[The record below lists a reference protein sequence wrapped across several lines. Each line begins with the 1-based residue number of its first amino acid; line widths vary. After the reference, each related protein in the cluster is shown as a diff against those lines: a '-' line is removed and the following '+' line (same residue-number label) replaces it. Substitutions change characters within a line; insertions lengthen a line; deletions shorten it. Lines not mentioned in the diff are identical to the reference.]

1 MLRYSILIASAAIFL
16 LAACGGAGNGGA
28 GNDGAGFGSTAG
40 DASGTPSVDTVDDIG
55 TGAQE
60 PDIDSEA
67 TTFFFSYDE
76 SSSTASRDLALT
88 SLDNGRRPD
97 PSLGRAYEFLNAE
110 QFNSFTT
117 TTVGPFDVS
126 MGMLLSENG
135 DIPLNVVPDGD
146 VYGLGVSIT
155 GPTRTLQE
163 RRNVVLTILL
173 DVSGSMDAP
182 YAAETVSGVDSL
194 LDVAKVGLTEMQQS
208 LKTGDIINIV
218 TFSNDADVEIEGHA
232 AGDNSLDSLI
242 DSFST
247 RGTTNIGAGV
257 TLAYNVANRTFD
269 PDKAN
274 RVIMITDAF
283 VNRGELDP
291 DEIARPTVINGLE
304 GIFFSGIG
312 VGSSFND
319 EVLNSVTEAGKGS
332 YSAMIT
338 PSDARRIFTEGFFRF
353 LNPAASDVRFQ
364 LTFPQQLDQL
374 LSFAEEISTE
384 ASDVRTIN
392 FSFNS
397 SQFFLELFRGT
408 SALTTDQ
415 ELRLDITYKDEEGEA
430 QSVSVTRSIEA
441 MLGMGSDEIRSA
453 AAVASLAQLI
463 NGRLNCDT
471 VLSSRLYNQ
480 PIENSLYQSYRG
492 YIEDFCS
499 L

>member
-1 MLRYSILIASAAIFL
+1 MCIR
-16 LAACGGAGNGGA
+16 
-28 GNDGAGFGSTAG
+28 
-40 DASGTPSVDTVDDIG
+40 
-55 TGAQE
+55 
-60 PDIDSEA
+60 DS
-67 TTFFFSYDE
+67 
-76 SSSTASRDLALT
+76 
-88 SLDNGRRPD
+88 
-97 PSLGRAYEFLNAE
+97 
-110 QFNSFTT
+110 
-117 TTVGPFDVS
+117 
-126 MGMLLSENG
+126 
-135 DIPLNVVPDGD
+135 
-146 VYGLGVSIT
+146 
-155 GPTRTLQE
+155 
-163 RRNVVLTILL
+163 
-173 DVSGSMDAP
+173 
-182 YAAETVSGVDSL
+182 
-194 LDVAKVGLTEMQQS
+194 
-208 LKTGDIINIV
+208 
-218 TFSNDADVEIEGHA
+218 
-232 AGDNSLDSLI
+232 
-242 DSFST
+242 SFST